1 MDLDLIRLSRYP
13 FLKVSRDHV
22 KGLGISLGAMLTGE
36 NVTVREAA
44 VRRIEEAVEGSPID
58 LKRKRAR
65 DEVERDLL
73 SYPIAR
79 FLVAAVADPHLIKWF
94 SHHEGERARAFLEGE
109 DTDIVRYVGEE
120 LGLPLMPPPEGDDSG
135 ERIPRISKVDMMR
148 GREAGRKDLWWV
160 SLTDFLPSRR
170 NITGPQWD
178 LSNRRVK
185 KGMVALE
192 RSSYI
197 RLLQERVRTRVEE
210 GLWSRPSVPAHPGV
224 KELINGLR
232 MKVESRKRRYSP
244 TDLGRMSITRLPPCM
259 KQILGMAQAGE
270 NLPHHARFALVAFL
284 NGIGMSPDDIFRIFT
299 TAPDFK
305 EDIVRYQIDHITGT
319 TSATSYSMPN
329 CETMKSGGI
338 CFNPDSLC
346 EKEWLNNPLYYYRIK
361 GKKKHT

>member
-232 MKVESRKRRYSP
+232 GGSAHTAIAYGISAAEAAERLAEYEKKQLAAAHLAAKEAYAAV
-244 TDLGRMSITRLPPCM
+244 TR
-259 KQILGMAQAGE
+259 QQVREG
-270 NLPHHARFALVAFL
+270 HAA
-284 NGIGMSPDDIFRIFT
+284 M
-299 TAPDFK
+299 
-305 EDIVRYQIDHITGT
+305 H
-319 TSATSYSMPN
+319 ATN
-329 CETMKSGGI
+329 ARNAEGG
-338 CFNPDSLC
+338 S
-346 EKEWLNNPLYYYRIK
+346 
-361 GKKKHT
+361 